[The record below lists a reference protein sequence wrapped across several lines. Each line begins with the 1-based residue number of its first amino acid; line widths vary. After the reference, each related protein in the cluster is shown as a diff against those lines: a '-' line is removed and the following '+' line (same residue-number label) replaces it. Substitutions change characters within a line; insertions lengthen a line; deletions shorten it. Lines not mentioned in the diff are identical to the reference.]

1 MGFLVHGLSGSS
13 LCCLW
18 SWSYASTCWI
28 IGHHFKW
35 SLPYLSVLFMS
46 SPWSRAQKLKVI
58 IYICIYIYICCEESL
73 KTPARMGGYAK
84 ILGVAGL
91 SEAWSSLDTSG
102 FSSVSGKVSWA
113 KREASGDATFGA
125 RSSYPG

>member
-1 MGFLVHGLSGSS
+1 MLDHRPSFQVVAAIFVCPLHELSMVQS
-13 LCCLW
+13 
-18 SWSYASTCWI
+18 
-28 IGHHFKW
+28 KK
-35 SLPYLSVLFMS
+35 
-46 SPWSRAQKLKVI
+46 AQSH
-58 IYICIYIYICCEESL
+58 IYIYIYIYIYICCEESL
-73 KTPARMGGYAK
+73 KTPARIGGYAK

-113 KREASGDATFGA
+113 KREASGDATFGG

>member
-1 MGFLVHGLSGSS
+1 MDYLAVVCAVSGHGLMPAHVGSS
-13 LCCLW
+13 
-18 SWSYASTCWI
+18 AI
-28 IGHHFKW
+28 IFKW

-46 SPWSRAQKLKVI
+46 SPWSRAKKLKVI
-58 IYICIYIYICCEESL
+58 YIYTYIYIYICCEESL
-73 KTPARMGGYAK
+73 KTPARIGGYAK

-113 KREASGDATFGA
+113 KREASGDATFGG